1 MYYVLDQFLSTGSQ
15 TEASHLPGK
24 PPLPCSSPREQ
35 IYKATAALSSGLGYR
50 RVVWL
55 LVYLAGFLVPAT
67 AWGQAG
73 YYLRPGLSVGEKYDD
88 NIFRSVSGRK
98 DDFISRI
105 GAGVEAGYDSDPL
118 TLLGHYRM
126 ASEIYAKHPELSNA
140 FSLQDA
146 GVNFTYLPT
155 RLWTL
160 GFSGGYVDTNQPE
173 TINVATGILGART
186 RARNYNFS
194 PSLFHLYDPFTTL
207 SAIYTFNRTEEKGG
221 ASTDSHTARF
231 VDDWR
236 LNARDTL
243 HLGYI
248 FREFNSSGNSNGSN
262 GSETANIPTIGWTR
276 LLSQLT
282 TFTLN
287 IGPRFSST
295 GTVTPEVL
303 ATIRRELKDGEVSFT
318 YVRTQYTVVGEGGP
332 VTTDGVL
339 LSWDRQLANRLLVTV
354 TPAFYNN
361 SGSDLS
367 RKVYALDLEAVY
379 QINKWLGFRGS
390 YQFTFEEGQLFRT
403 GPSTHGERYRNV
415 VLLELVAFYPM
426 RLY

>member
-1 MYYVLDQFLSTGSQ
+1 MYDVLDQFLSTGSQ
-15 TEASHLPGK
+15 TEASQLQGK
-24 PPLPCSSPREQ
+24 LPLPCSSPREQ
-35 IYKATAALSSGLGYR
+35 ICQALAALSSGLGYR
-50 RVVWL
+50 QVLWL
-55 LVYLAGFLVPAT
+55 LVYLAGFLAPAT

-160 GFSGGYVDTNQPE
+160 GFTGGYVDTNQPE
-173 TINVATGILGART
+173 TINVASGILGART

-194 PSLFHLYDPFTTL
+194 PSLLHLYDSLTTL
-207 SAIYTFNRTEEKGG
+207 GAVYTFNRTEESGG
-221 ASTDSHTARF
+221 ASTDSHT
-231 VDDWR
+231 VR
-236 LNARDTL
+236 LVTDRRLSPRDTL

-248 FREFNSSGNSNGSN
+248 FREFDTSGDSEGGN
-262 GSETANIPTIGWTR
+262 GSETSNIPTIGWTR

-282 TFTLN
+282 TFTLS

-295 GTVTPEVL
+295 GRVTPEAL
-303 ATIRRELKDGEVSFT
+303 ATIRRELKDGAISFT
-318 YVRTQYTVVGEGGP
+318 YGRTQNTVVGEGGP
-332 VTTDGVL
+332 VTTDSVI

-361 SGSDLS
+361 SGGGLN
-367 RKVYALDLEAVY
+367 RKVYALDLEALY
-379 QINKWLGFRGS
+379 QINKWLGFHAS
-390 YQFTFEEGQLFRT
+390 YQFTFEEGQLSRT
-403 GPSTHGERYRNV
+403 GPSNQGERYRNL
-415 VLLELVAFYPM
+415 VLFELVAFYPM